1 MTERNITRLRLF
13 SVLLLIVSLILF
25 TGTGLLFNSI
35 PDQIK
40 IFADETKII
49 NLPLKEVT
57 IKVLPET
64 KVIPGG
70 QPVGVK
76 MDVKGVLVVG
86 LEEIQTVDGDK
97 VNPGLEAGLEI
108 GDSILAINNEPVD
121 SPEEV
126 KTVVNKQ
133 KGKVRLK
140 VRRQGDIL
148 YIRISPVQAAEDGLY
163 KIGVWV
169 RDKTA
174 GLGTLTFY
182 DPYTKSFGALGHAI
196 TDPDTG
202 HVLPVERGELL
213 SASVES
219 VKQGTAGIPGEIR
232 GIFYEADEPL
242 GDLNLNTEYGIFGS
256 FYKEFTN
263 PFYSEPL
270 PIGYQN
276 QVEEGPAWILATVDG
291 NKIERYEICIDK
303 VNHQT
308 KPGTKS
314 MVITVTDPRL
324 LKKTGGIVQGMS
336 GSPIIQNDKIIGAI
350 THVFVNDP
358 LKGYGIFIEWMLQQ
372 TDQLSNIS

>member
-70 QPVGVK
+70 QPVGVR